1 MRSDRLIAAL
11 LLLQARGRVTAAR
24 LAEELEVSVATARR
38 DLEALSAAG
47 IPVYPQPGR
56 GGGWSLVAGARTD
69 LTGLTATEAQA
80 LFALLGPS
88 ADVVPEAR
96 SALRKLL
103 QALPDPF
110 RPDAEAAARAVLV
123 DQAAWG
129 QRGKD
134 RPPLVDSLQTAVV
147 RRLQV
152 RLVYAGRA
160 RSGADPTERRIDPW
174 GLVDKDGTWYLVAG
188 TEKGQR
194 TFRVDRI
201 IEAEVTDTPATR
213 PDDFEL
219 AHAWQGV
226 IDEMEQRR
234 SQTPATVLATA
245 RLAPA
250 LQAYFGRYA
259 EIVGHEPDGRLRL
272 RVAAQSTTAVAE
284 QLAGWARMIEVVDP
298 PEVKAEL
305 ASIGTELVTRYGP

>member
-1 MRSDRLIAAL
+1 
-11 LLLQARGRVTAAR
+11 
-24 LAEELEVSVATARR
+24 
-38 DLEALSAAG
+38 
-47 IPVYPQPGR
+47 
-56 GGGWSLVAGARTD
+56 
-69 LTGLTATEAQA
+69 
-80 LFALLGPS
+80 
-88 ADVVPEAR
+88 VPEAR

-110 RPDAEAAARAVLV
+110 RPHAEAAARAVLV
-123 DQAAWG
+123 DQAASG
-129 QRGKD
+129 QRGQD

-284 QLAGWARMIEVVDP
+284 QLAGWSRMIEVVDP

>member
-1 MRSDRLIAAL
+1 MRADRLIAAL
-11 LLLQARGRVTAAR
+11 LLLQARGRVTAAQ
-24 LAEELEVSVATARR
+24 LAGELEVSVATARR

-47 IPVYPQPGR
+47 VPVYPQPGR
-56 GGGWSLVAGARTD
+56 GGGWSLIAGARTD

-88 ADVVPEAR
+88 ADVVAEAR

-129 QRGKD
+129 RRGKD
-134 RPPLVDSLQTAVV
+134 RPPLVDELQTAVV

-160 RSGADPTERRIDPW
+160 RSGADATERRVDPW

-201 IEAEVTDTPATR
+201 VEAEVTDTPATR

-219 AHAWQGV
+219 ADAWQGV

-234 SQTPATVLATA
+234 SQTPATVLVAA
-245 RLAPA
+245 RLVPA

-259 EIVGHEPDGRLRL
+259 EIVRHEPDGRLRL

>member
-1 MRSDRLIAAL
+1 
-11 LLLQARGRVTAAR
+11 
-24 LAEELEVSVATARR
+24 
-38 DLEALSAAG
+38 
-47 IPVYPQPGR
+47 VYPQPGR
-56 GGGWSLVAGARTD
+56 GGGWSLIAGARTD

-80 LFALLGPS
+80 LFALLGPP

-129 QRGKD
+129 QHGKD
-134 RPPLVDSLQTAVV
+134 RPPLVDELQTAVV

-160 RSGADPTERRIDPW
+160 PSGADPTERRIDPW

-305 ASIGTELVTRYGP
+305 ASIGTELVTRYAP